1 MKQISVE
8 EAQAMLAGVERPQ
21 LVDCR
26 EPWEYQRGSLPGAV
40 LLPLGEIVERAGEL
54 DPARPVLVYCH
65 AGVRSVSAAILLE
78 QAGFTTMSMRGGT
91 DAWSQRIDPSL
102 PRY

>member
-1 MKQISVE
+1 VE
-8 EAQAMLAGVERPQ
+8 EGRELLRAADPPQ

-26 EPWEYQRGSLPGAV
+26 EPWEHDLCHLPGDV
-40 LLPLGEIVERAGEL
+40 LLPLGELVERAGEL

-65 AGVRSVSAAILLE
+65 HGVRSINGAVLLE
-78 QAGFTTMSMRGGT
+78 RLGFTTMSLRGGI
-91 DAWSQRIDPSL
+91 DAWSLRIDPGV